1 MLFLLF
7 SKQIVFVLS
16 VLIIVLN
23 VTHQQAVKFVIW
35 NILLIKQI
43 TYVLCA
49 SLIVVNAYLNSLVF
63 LVC

>member
-35 NILLIKQI
+35 IILLIKQI

-49 SLIVVNAYLNSLVF
+49 SLIVLNAYLNSLVF